1 MGKKSKRIRT
11 NHTTV
16 NNNSGD
22 ELTNHIQKF
31 ASDTGS
37 ECQCENNVAELVAR
51 QNLSEEAQRKLFH
64 MEAESYT
71 AKGTVTY
78 SKTSYRIYTNDELLK
93 LN

>member
-1 MGKKSKRIRT
+1 MGKKSKRTRT
-11 NHTTV
+11 KHTTV

-51 QNLSEEAQRKLFH
+51 QNLSEETQRKLFH
-64 MEAESYT
+64 MEAERYLEGKP
-71 AKGTVTY
+71 AVTFY
-78 SKTSYRIYTNDELLK
+78 KTSFRIYKNKWLK
-93 LN
+93 